1 MIRARTLLLVD
12 GASDV
17 PLGAHAATLARDHG
31 VALDVVAPPFE
42 RMDPHPGH
50 TVAGRLR
57 RILEIDPDFDAILVH
72 RDAEAQS
79 LGERDG
85 EIHAALTASRVALP
99 RASIVPV
106 RMTEAWLLLDET
118 AIRRVAG
125 RPSGTADLGL
135 PHLHEIEV
143 IADPKKMLGDALL
156 TASGASGRRRRKLE
170 RDFGAHRR
178 QLLEDLDPTG
188 PVSSLPAWQALAR
201 RVEQMATALRGGTAS
216 GESEI
221 G

>member
-1 MIRARTLLLVD
+1 LIRARTLLLVD

-42 RMDPHPGH
+42 RMDPPPGH
-50 TVAGRLR
+50 TVAGRLQ

-72 RDAEAQS
+72 RDAEARS
-79 LGERDG
+79 PVERDG
-85 EIHAALTASRVALP
+85 EIHDALAASRVALP

-135 PHLHEIEV
+135 PRLHEIET

-156 TASGASGRRRRKLE
+156 IASGASGRRRRKLE

-178 QLLEDLDPTG
+178 QLLEDLDPNG
-188 PVSSLPAWQALAR
+188 PVRSLSAWQALAR
-201 RVEQMATALRGGTAS
+201 RVAQMASVLQGGTPP
-216 GESEI
+216 GELEI